1 MHEPMQDQSR
11 PPQPRPEGTPRRP
24 EPYLHRGETR
34 EPSRAERLARRLG
47 PEQGDRRNPVR
58 GLPSTAAIMGH
69 PIHPM
74 MIPFPITFLTA
85 ALATDVAART
95 TGDPFW
101 SRTSRWMLGAGI
113 ITGLAAGAVGAID
126 YFTIRRAREKS
137 VGKLHAYGNPL
148 ALGLA
153 AANLAMRRG
162 GRSDDLP
169 GDGAIAMSAATAA
182 VLGVTGWAGAELSYR
197 HMVGVAGHGDQH
209 TEEEKRV
216 VP

>member
-1 MHEPMQDQSR
+1 MHQV
-11 PPQPRPEGTPRRP
+11 RPEQPKAPRHQPAYTPDERS
-24 EPYLHRGETR
+24 
-34 EPSRAERLARRLG
+34 EPSRPGELHRSVQ
-47 PEQGDRRNPVR
+47 PEQGSRARPVR
-58 GLPSTAAIMGH
+58 GLPSTAAVMGH

-74 MIPFPITFLTA
+74 LIPFPITFLTA

-95 TGDPFW
+95 TEDPFW

-113 ITGLAAGAVGAID
+113 VTGLLAGAVGAID

-137 VGKLHAYGNPL
+137 VGKLHAYGNPI

-153 AANLAMRRG
+153 AANLAMRQKG
-162 GRSDDLP
+162 QADALP
-169 GDGAIAMSAATAA
+169 GTAEIALSTATAA
-182 VLGVTGWAGAELSYR
+182 LLGVTGWAGAELSYR

-209 TEEEKRV
+209 TEEEKRY

>member
-1 MHEPMQDQSR
+1 ME
-11 PPQPRPEGTPRRP
+11 EF
-24 EPYLHRGETR
+24 R
-34 EPSRAERLARRLG
+34 EMAR
-47 PEQGDRRNPVR
+47 PEQGSRARPVR
-58 GLPSTAAIMGH
+58 GLPSTAAVMGH

-74 MIPFPITFLTA
+74 LIPFPITFLTA
-85 ALATDVAART
+85 ALATDVAARVT
-95 TGDPFW
+95 EDPFW
-101 SRTSRWMLGAGI
+101 SRTSRWMLGAGLV
-113 ITGLAAGAVGAID
+113 TGLVAGAVGAID

-153 AANLAMRRG
+153 AANLAVRQRRQAG
-162 GRSDDLP
+162 AMP
-169 GDGAIAMSAATAA
+169 GAAEIGLSTATAA

-209 TEEEKRV
+209 TDEEKRY

>member
-1 MHEPMQDQSR
+1 M
-11 PPQPRPEGTPRRP
+11 
-24 EPYLHRGETR
+24 
-34 EPSRAERLARRLG
+34 
-47 PEQGDRRNPVR
+47 R
-58 GLPSTAAIMGH
+58 GLPSTAAVMGH

-74 MIPFPITFLTA
+74 LIPFPITFLTA

-95 TGDPFW
+95 TEDPFW

-113 ITGLAAGAVGAID
+113 VTGLVAGAVGAID
-126 YFTIRRAREKS
+126 YFTIRRAREKP
-137 VGKLHAYGNPL
+137 VGKLHAYGNPI

-153 AANLAMRRG
+153 AANLAMRQKRQA
-162 GRSDDLP
+162 
-169 GDGAIAMSAATAA
+169 GAIPGTAEIALSTATAA

-209 TEEEKRV
+209 TEEEKRY

>member
-1 MHEPMQDQSR
+1 MHQVKPEQPQVSR
-11 PPQPRPEGTPRRP
+11 HQPNELS
-24 EPYLHRGETR
+24 E
-34 EPSRAERLARRLG
+34 RARLDEFRKMMR
-47 PEQGDRRNPVR
+47 PEQGSRARPVR
-58 GLPSTAAIMGH
+58 GLPSTAAVVGH

-74 MIPFPITFLTA
+74 LIPYPITFLTA
-85 ALATDVAART
+85 ALATDVAARAT
-95 TGDPFW
+95 EDPFW

-113 ITGLAAGAVGAID
+113 VTGLVAGAVGAID

-153 AANLAMRRG
+153 AANLALRQKRQA
-162 GRSDDLP
+162 
-169 GDGAIAMSAATAA
+169 GAMPSAAEIGLSTATAA

-209 TEEEKRV
+209 TEEEKRY

>member
-1 MHEPMQDQSR
+1 MHQV
-11 PPQPRPEGTPRRP
+11 RPEQPQAPRHQPDER
-24 EPYLHRGETR
+24 
-34 EPSRAERLARRLG
+34 SDRARLDEFRKMMR
-47 PEQGDRRNPVR
+47 PEQGSRARPVR
-58 GLPSTAAIMGH
+58 GLPSTAAVVGH

-74 MIPFPITFLTA
+74 LIPYPITFLTA
-85 ALATDVAART
+85 ALATDVAARA

-113 ITGLAAGAVGAID
+113 VTGLVAGAVGAID

-153 AANLAMRRG
+153 ATNLALRQKRQA
-162 GRSDDLP
+162 
-169 GDGAIAMSAATAA
+169 GAMPSAAEIGLSTATAA

-209 TEEEKRV
+209 TEVEKRY

>member
-1 MHEPMQDQSR
+1 MHQV
-11 PPQPRPEGTPRRP
+11 RP
-24 EPYLHRGETR
+24 EPSQ
-34 EPSRAERLARRLG
+34 PSRHPSPYPPHEEADPSRMEELREMAR
-47 PEQGDRRNPVR
+47 PEQGSRARPVR
-58 GLPSTAAIMGH
+58 GLPSTAAIVGH

-74 MIPFPITFLTA
+74 LIPFPITFLTV
-85 ALATDVAART
+85 ALATDIAARRT
-95 TGDPFW
+95 EDPFW

-113 ITGLAAGAVGAID
+113 VTGLVAGAVGAID

-137 VGKLHAYGNPL
+137 VGKIHAYGNPL

-153 AANLAMRRG
+153 AANLAMRQRREAG
-162 GRSDDLP
+162 AMP
-169 GDGAIAMSAATAA
+169 GAAEIGLSAATAA

>member
-1 MHEPMQDQSR
+1 MHQVKPE
-11 PPQPRPEGTPRRP
+11 PPQTPRYQP
-24 EPYLHRGETR
+24 NGPS
-34 EPSRAERLARRLG
+34 EPSHIEDFREMAQ
-47 PEQGDRRNPVR
+47 PEQGNRARPVR
-58 GLPSTAAIMGH
+58 GLPSTAAVVGH

-74 MIPFPITFLTA
+74 LIPFPITFLTA
-85 ALATDVAART
+85 ALATDVAARAT
-95 TGDPFW
+95 KDPFW
-101 SRTSRWMLGAGI
+101 SRTSRWMLGAGLV
-113 ITGLAAGAVGAID
+113 TGLVAGAVGAID

-153 AANLAMRRG
+153 AANLAMRQKRQA
-162 GRSDDLP
+162 
-169 GDGAIAMSAATAA
+169 GAMPSAAEIGLSTATAA

-209 TEEEKRV
+209 TEEEKRY